1 MKLTFTYLF
10 CFVFSIS
17 VHSQNLIAKQ
27 GFETSGDTW
36 NPLNFSTQPCTNNGD
51 TWNFQTNWRDLGPT
65 EGDQFWAIEDLNGDC
80 GGSDFE
86 SIFLPEINI
95 SSFRNVQLSFDY
107 FYAGYNSTDRI
118 KYQVIINQERQEEV
132 MLFTQGLNENTE
144 NWKTE
149 LINIP
154 NYAKTLELIIS
165 IKQNGQGDFAGFD
178 NIKLAGTEITPCGQ
192 LIISELAEG
201 TSSSSHRNNY
211 IEIYNP
217 SDSPI
222 DLNNY
227 DLVSYRNKNEQHISP
242 LKLEGIIPA
251 YDVFIIEDETEIL
264 NVSAQLSTNSAVLDF
279 TGDDKIALRQNEEII
294 DLIGK
299 IGDSVSFYEN
309 KTFRRKREIDYPTSN
324 FNPDE
329 WDVLSLEDV
338 SDLHQHSSYCKEPS
352 PQISVLGNGI
362 EIIDNHSM
370 TYYENNTFFGTF
382 HVSHTAISKDFT
394 IENKGIS
401 TLEISSFSLIEHQD
415 LFDIEALNS
424 VSIPPGGSVDFT
436 LSFLPN
442 KTGSYQTEIIIQ
454 NNDPAKAEF
463 NLTIY
468 VEVGGETDGPLLI
481 SQYYQGTGFNKWIEV
496 TNTSNQEVTEGQF
509 YLCTYR
515 NETAFNPHNQKPS
528 ATRAIPTLKPGESI
542 LFCDAQAIIPS
553 YALDLPRIS
562 STTASITGNDM
573 LIISSTN
580 DDLSWQ
586 NRIDVIGKAGQWT
599 EPASYVRKY
608 GCHEAKPYS
617 VFHVDDWSTPSLNEI
632 NEAENG
638 FSKRLGAHYTGPAV
652 FYDDLWTNG
661 KPELMRPA
669 EIKSDFNTEIHG
681 EFEACSL
688 IVDGNIQLEIAAKN
702 SINIENDINAYG
714 KINILHEGALIQLND
729 QGLVNGNNFEI
740 HKTVNNLKLNDY
752 IYWSSPV
759 VAAKIREVFAHSNQN
774 SFFWFNTAEFKDN
787 DKDTYEDNQHQ
798 AWQLA
803 DELMVPGRGYTALA
817 ENSGPFK
824 SVQDFM
830 FEGKVNNGKI
840 FVPIHTSSKDT
851 VSNNNW
857 NFIGNPYPSAID
869 IHQLLSNENN
879 EDLLNG
885 AVYFWTHHA
894 SPVNGKYSSSNYAA
908 YTLGTGGIKA
918 AEDGLEPTNFL
929 ASCQGVFV
937 NAKKAGNLEFNNGMR
952 TKDPGNIF
960 FKNESKDRLWLS
972 VKNDEGVYNQIL
984 IGFMEGATPEFDAKF
999 DALLPPGQDLI
1010 QFYSWNHENKYAIQ
1024 GIGTF
1029 DEDQIIDIG
1038 LKVTIPEKINLTI
1051 RLDKTEGELSDRKI
1065 WLYDKYLG
1073 LIHDLTDTYDFSLS
1087 EKGIYEDRF
1096 QLYFKEPKMTIS
1108 NSDKLSS
1115 ELIVRTNLNEF
1126 LFETKGEKR
1135 IIKGQVFDLLGRT
1148 VMKREL
1154 NHQQWSLNKSDLKD
1168 HFYIVQ
1174 LQFDDYTVYNKKLI
1188 VDK

>member
-1 MKLTFTYLF
+1 MKLTFTYLL
-10 CFVFSIS
+10 CFIFSIS
-17 VHSQNLIAKQ
+17 VQSQILIAKQ
-27 GFETSGDTW
+27 GFETSGDSW
-36 NPLNFSTQPCTNNGD
+36 NPLIFSTQPCTNNGD
-51 TWNFQTNWRDLGPT
+51 TWDFQTSWKDLLPT
-65 EGDQFWAIEDLNGDC
+65 EGDQFWAIEDLNGNC

-86 SIFLPEINI
+86 SISLPEVNI

-107 FYAGYNSTDRI
+107 FFFGFNSTDRI
-118 KYQVIINQERQEEV
+118 KYQVIINQEAQEEV
-132 MLFTQGLNENTE
+132 MLFTQELGGNTE

-149 LINIP
+149 LIHIP
-154 NYAKTLELIIS
+154 NYAKTVELIIS
-165 IKQNGQGDFAGFD
+165 IKQNGQGAYAGFD
-178 NIKLAGTEITPCGQ
+178 NVKLAGTEIVPCGQ
-192 LIISELAEG
+192 LMISELAEG

-264 NVSAQLSTNSAVLDF
+264 NVSAHLSTNSAVLDF

-309 KTFRRKREIDYPTSN
+309 KTFRRKREINYPTSD
-324 FNPDE
+324 FFLDE
-329 WDVLSLEDV
+329 WEVLSLEDV
-338 SDLHQHSSYCKEPS
+338 SDLQQHSSYCKGPS
-352 PQISVLGNGI
+352 PRISVLGNGI

-370 TYYENNTFFGTF
+370 TMYENNTFFGTYN
-382 HVSHTAISKDFT
+382 VSNTAISKDFT
-394 IENKGIS
+394 IQNNGIS
-401 TLEISSFSLIEHQD
+401 NLDINSFILLEHQD
-415 LFDIEALNS
+415 LFDLEALNAI
-424 VSIPPGGSVDFT
+424 SIPPGGSADFT

-442 KTGSYQTEIIIQ
+442 KTGSYQTEILIQ
-454 NNDPAKAEF
+454 NNDPTATEF
-463 NLTIY
+463 NLKIY
-468 VEVGGETDGPLLI
+468 AEVGGETNGSLLI

-496 TNTSNQEVTEGQF
+496 TNISSEDVTEGQF

-542 LFCDAQAIIPS
+542 LFYDSKAITPS
-553 YALDLPRIS
+553 YALGLPKIS

-573 LIISSTN
+573 LVISSTN

-599 EPASYVRKY
+599 GQASYVRKY
-608 GCHEAKPYS
+608 GCEGAKPFS
-617 VFHVDDWSTPSLNEI
+617 VFNFDDWNTLSLNEV
-632 NEAENG
+632 NEAETG
-638 FSKRLGAHYTGPAV
+638 FSKRLGEHYAGPAI
-652 FYDDLWTNG
+652 FYNNLWTNG
-661 KPELMRPA
+661 KPELIRSA

-688 IVDGNIQLEIAAKN
+688 TIDENIELEITSKN
-702 SINIENDINAYG
+702 SIKIENDITANG
-714 KINILHEGALIQLND
+714 KIIVSHEGALIQSND

-740 HKTVNNLKLNDY
+740 HKTVYDLKPNDY

-759 VAAKIREVFAHSNQN
+759 VQAKIREVFLNSNQN
-774 SFFWFNTAEFKDN
+774 SFFWFNTEEFRDN

-803 DELMVPGRGYTALA
+803 GELMVPGRGYTALA
-817 ENSGPFK
+817 ENSVPFK
-824 SVQDFM
+824 PVQDFM
-830 FEGKVNNGKI
+830 FEGKINNGKI
-840 FVPIHTSSKDT
+840 FVPIYTSPKDT

-857 NFIGNPYPSAID
+857 NFIGNPYPSPID
-869 IHQLLSNENN
+869 IHQLFSNENN
-879 EDLLNG
+879 EELING

-894 SPVNGKYSSSNYAA
+894 SPINGKYSSSNYAA
-908 YTLGTGGIKA
+908 YVLGTGGIKA
-918 AEDGLEPTNFL
+918 ADDGLEPTNFL

-972 VKNDEGVYNQIL
+972 VKNDEGIYNQIL
-984 IGFMEGATPEFDAKF
+984 IGFIEGATPAFDAKF
-999 DALLPPGQDLI
+999 DALVPPGEDLF
-1010 QFYSWNHENKYAIQ
+1010 QFYSFNNDIKYAIQ
-1024 GIGTF
+1024 GIGNF
-1029 DEDQIIDIG
+1029 DEDQIIDLGI
-1038 LKVTIPEKINLTI
+1038 KATFPEKINLSI
-1051 RLDKTEGELSDRKI
+1051 RLDKKEGELSDRKI
-1065 WLYDKYLG
+1065 LLYDKYLG
-1073 LIHDLTDTYDFSLS
+1073 IIHDMKEAYEFSLS
-1087 EKGIYEDRF
+1087 EKGIYDDRF
-1096 QLYFKEPKMTIS
+1096 QLHFKEPKKTII
-1108 NSDKLSS
+1108 NSDVLS
-1115 ELIVRTNLNEF
+1115 ELIVRTNLKEF

-1135 IIKGQVFDLLGRT
+1135 IIKSQVFDLLGRT
-1148 VMKREL
+1148 VIEREL